1 MRIVGRNGAMIT
13 PPMSQMGTVFFFYL
27 RRNCL
32 LNTITAAHG
41 KSALPNLAKEN
52 RKGYHEL
59 LAEDKQ
65 NLVEEFRD
73 FRVSKAVGICVKTK
87 SKISDVTH
95 TLAAIENEVYFL
107 LGSSLLFVTTTFLA
121 SESQCSYWR
130 QNFVICNTW
139 DD

>member
-1 MRIVGRNGAMIT
+1 M
-13 PPMSQMGTVFFFYL
+13 VFFFYL

-59 LAEDKQ
+59 AAEDKQ

-73 FRVSKAVGICVKTK
+73 FRVSKAVGIRVKTK

-121 SESQCSYWR
+121 SESQCSYQR
-130 QNFVICNTW
+130 
-139 DD
+139 